1 MAVSDAPWGSIMPAD
16 YSLEQWVRAC
26 LIHLET
32 GRPTAKAMHKLP
44 VRTPDGTVNRGGAHA
59 AASVLAGGR
68 GGVDAPPDKKRAAA
82 RELVSIYRN
91 QLDEDPPESLVRF
104 ARD

>member
-1 MAVSDAPWGSIMPAD
+1 MTVSDKPWSSFTQAD

-32 GRPTAKAMHKLP
+32 GVPTAKGQHKLP
-44 VRTPDGTVNRGGAHA
+44 VREPEGAISRAGAHA
-59 AASVLAGGR
+59 AAAVLAGGR
-68 GGVDAPPDKKRAAA
+68 GGVDAPPDAKRRAA

-91 QLDEDPPESLVRF
+91 DLKEDPPQSLVAL
-104 ARD
+104 ARG

>member
-1 MAVSDAPWGSIMPAD
+1 MAVSDRAWGSITQAD
-16 YSLEQWVRAC
+16 YTLEQWARAC
-26 LIHLET
+26 LIHLEA
-32 GRPTAKAMHKLP
+32 GRPTAKGMHKLP
-44 VRTPDGTVNRGGAHA
+44 VRMPDGVVSRGGAYA

-68 GGVDAPPDKKRAAA
+68 GGVDAPPEKKRTAA

-91 QLDEDPPESLVRF
+91 QLEEDPPESLVRL